1 MVVCP
6 VCDAPLD
13 VEEDELDEGDLIT
26 CEECGAE
33 LRVLGLDPL
42 ELEPVEEEEE
52 EDEEDFGMDEDEE
65 EDDDWR

>member
-1 MVVCP
+1 MVTCP
-6 VCDAPLD
+6 VCDAQLD

-26 CEECGAE
+26 CDECGTE

-52 EDEEDFGMDEDEE
+52 DEELEGEE
-65 EDDDWR
+65 SDDGERWR